1 MAQISAVQFNGSNA
15 YELLVGE
22 FVSSWPIGAVGF
34 TDIAVGVQVYTA
46 TVSAGVKLTLR
57 SFNAAGAVLSAQDF
71 TYTVINTSMWER
83 AETTWTCP
91 TGIDRAELRITAVGG
106 TVLFAQPKLE
116 RGTEVGEYST
126 NYAPQLTLLTPTGIY
141 TGTLTAQQV
150 IVSPLSGATE
160 KDLES
165 RLVTINSNAINLR
178 ATTDNNV
185 SRLTTIEAGQIT
197 LRSDVDGA
205 LPKITKLTAGG
216 VYTGEVV
223 ASQITTGILK
233 SANNYSQIN
242 LNDGTFSFGNGALA
256 WNGASLVAK
265 GSFESTGDTQTAK
278 MDDGSF
284 RLVNGATDMGYLSVQ
299 SSELT
304 GPWLTA
310 AGAATTITL
319 GKVIGETLHMSYRI
333 QYPNASSYNATHTF
347 YGPIIVETINTS
359 MIKDLNGNE
368 CILTHDGSIYL
379 LNPLGVPTFSSNN
392 SSTLIQYA
400 AHSGALGVDSA
411 GPFYITNAGVKKYL
425 T

>member
-1 MAQISAVQFNGSNA
+1 MAQISAVQYNGSNA

-71 TYTVINTSMWER
+71 TYTVTNTSMWER

-116 RGTEVGEYST
+116 RGIEVGEYST

-141 TGTLTAQQV
+141 TGTLTANQV
-150 IVSPLSGATE
+150 IVSGGE
-160 KDLES
+160 DLAS
-165 RLVTINSNAINLR
+165 KLVTINSNAINLR

-242 LNDGTFSFGNGALA
+242 LNDGTFSFGNGALV
-256 WNGASLVAK
+256 WNGGSLVVK
-265 GSFESTGDTQTAK
+265 GSFESTEGTQTAK
-278 MDDGSF
+278 MDGGSF
-284 RLVNGATDMGYLSVQ
+284 RLVNGATDIGYLSVQ

-368 CILTHDGSIYL
+368 CILTYDGSIYL

-400 AHSGALGVDSA
+400 TSSGALGVDSA

>member
-71 TYTVINTSMWER
+71 TYTVTNTSMWER

-91 TGIDRAELRITAVGG
+91 TGIDRAELRITASGG

-116 RGTEVGEYST
+116 RGIEVGEYST

-141 TGTLTAQQV
+141 TGTLTANQV
-150 IVSPLSGATE
+150 IVSGGE
-160 KDLES
+160 DLAS
-165 RLVTINSNAINLR
+165 KLVTINSNAI
-178 ATTDNNV
+178 
-185 SRLTTIEAGQIT
+185 T
-197 LRSDVDGA
+197 LRSDVNGA

-242 LNDGTFSFGNGALA
+242 LNDGTFSFGNGALV

-299 SSELT
+299 FADPT

-310 AGAATTITL
+310 AEAATTITL
-319 GKVIGETLHMSYRI
+319 GKLVGTTLYSAYRI
-333 QYPNASSYNATHTF
+333 QYPNASSHVATHYF
-347 YGPIIVETINTS
+347 YGAINVETINTTT
-359 MIKDLNGNE
+359 IKDLNGKIRIQTYDN
-368 CILTHDGSIYL
+368 SVYL
-379 LNPLGVPTFSSNN
+379 KNPLGVSTFSSDNF
-392 SSTLIQYA
+392 STFIQYA
-400 AHSGALGVDSA
+400 APLFAA
-411 GPFYITNAGVKKYL
+411 Y
-425 T
+425 